1 MRISTSIAIPV
12 WVGLAVS
19 GYFWAREEPQALEP
33 VELKPEL
40 AVEKQA
46 PVVPEEDL
54 TPADPGGEML
64 EERVKVW
71 ARRDVEGA
79 TRFAVANLPEDEVA
93 AFLKETIVE
102 PFALLAPEI
111 VLRSAFATGDEALA
125 KGMIYALTWQVSN
138 GALPGA
144 LEFLN
149 TSDNETVRTYA
160 TSEMVRTWAT
170 LDFAAAAGW
179 VRAQEPSGWRDE
191 VVGSLARSVGSMGE
205 DAANVYE
212 FVASLPPREQII
224 ATEEIGSEM
233 ARESPRL
240 YFDLMENF
248 AAGGLVEA
256 NLTTVAKNIGVY
268 DPRLAVSL
276 AERVPP
282 GEKRRTFLGEI
293 ASAWS
298 QTEPELAAE
307 WASSLEDPA
316 DRIAATNS
324 LRLP

>member
-33 VELKPEL
+33 VELKQEVV
-40 AVEKQA
+40 VEKQA

-54 TPADPGGEML
+54 TPADPGGESL

-79 TRFAVANLPEDEVA
+79 TRFAVANLPEEEVA
-93 AFLKETIVE
+93 AFLKETIVK
-102 PFALLAPEI
+102 PFALLAPEL
-111 VLRSAFATGDEALA
+111 VLRSAFATGDESLA
-125 KGMIYALTWQVSN
+125 KGMISSLTWEVSN
-138 GALPGA
+138 GAIPDA
-144 LEFLN
+144 LEFLK
-149 TSDNETVRTYA
+149 TSDDEALRTYA
-160 TSEMVRTWAT
+160 TSEMVRVWAK
-170 LDFAAAAGW
+170 LDFATAAEW
-179 VRAQEPSGWRDE
+179 VRGQAPSGWRDE
-191 VVGSLARSVGSMGE
+191 VVGAVGQSVGWMGA
-205 DAANVYE
+205 DAANFYE
-212 FVASLPPREQII
+212 FVASLPPRDQII
-224 ATEEIGSEM
+224 ATKEVGSEM

-248 AAGGLVEA
+248 AAGGLAEA
-256 NLTTVAKNIGVY
+256 DLLTVAKNIGFY

-282 GEKRRTFLGEI
+282 GEERRTFLSEI

-298 QTEPELAAE
+298 QTEPE
-307 WASSLEDPA
+307 S
-316 DRIAATNS
+316 RC
-324 LRLP
+324 